1 MDQSHDPHMTC
12 APPPQWG
19 HLTFRWGSMTW
30 PSQQDLTS
38 FDTGLGVGQGEGG
51 GAALTRLPSSAGL
64 PPDLLKYIGGRS
76 GELGPTTHPT
86 VVRVFEERRRRLEEG
101 SRLDW
106 ATAESLAVGSL
117 LLQG

>member
-1 MDQSHDPHMTC
+1 M
-12 APPPQWG
+12 
-19 HLTFRWGSMTW
+19 
-30 PSQQDLTS
+30 
-38 FDTGLGVGQGEGG
+38 VGG
-51 GAALTRLPSSAGL
+51 GGRGSAHSPAVLAGL
-64 PPDLLKYIGGRS
+64 SPDLLKYIGGRS
-76 GELGPTTHPT
+76 GEVGPTTHPT